1 MNSFA
6 SKPHDLFLIPSG
18 TVHCSGADNLVLEI
32 SATPYIFTF
41 KIYDYLRSDLNG
53 KLRHVHPE
61 RAFPNIDT
69 KRRTAWVQA
78 NLLPVPEVIRQ
89 GPTWSECC
97 LGDDPKLFFG
107 VHRLEFDEGIEDVT
121 DGKFVMLPD
130 PFRLPRHYER
140 HKPIVPGSSAHGL
153 HARGIRRADHAG

>member
-1 MNSFA
+1 MDYMHEEFGEQITQDETYYIVTCKPGARVYLGLREDVDLAEFQRAALAARDRGVPFQIEDFVNSFA

-61 RAFPNIDT
+61 RAFPISIRSVERPGC
-69 KRRTAWVQA
+69 RR
-78 NLLPVPEVIRQ
+78 I
-89 GPTWSECC
+89 CC
-97 LGDDPKLFFG
+97 PSPK
-107 VHRLEFDEGIEDVT
+107 
-121 DGKFVMLPD
+121 
-130 PFRLPRHYER
+130 
-140 HKPIVPGSSAHGL
+140 
-153 HARGIRRADHAG
+153 